1 MMDLPTKNNI
11 LHFLDKHYP
20 SVGCELKYQ
29 KDYELLIAVV
39 LSAQTT
45 DAAVNKVTQKLFADF
60 PSLHALAH
68 ASIESIEKA
77 IQSIGLFRS
86 KARHIQSIATEL
98 LTKHQGM
105 VPSDKDH
112 LLALAGV
119 GVKTAN
125 VVRAEL
131 FKIPEIAVD
140 THVHRLAFRL
150 GFSKK
155 HDDVV
160 ITEKKLRKALDP
172 SRYILFHH
180 QLIHFGRYRCT
191 AKKPAC
197 LNCPL
202 IHLCKEP
209 NKNLKE

>member
-1 MMDLPTKNNI
+1 MDLQTKNNI
-11 LHFLDKHYP
+11 LRFLDEHYP
-20 SVGCELKYQ
+20 SVGCELLYQ

-45 DAAVNKVTQKLFADF
+45 DAAVNKVTRVLFSHF
-60 PSLHALAH
+60 PSLQSLAQ
-68 ASIESIEKA
+68 APLRAIEQD

-86 KARHIQSIATEL
+86 KARHVQSIARDL
-98 LTKHQGM
+98 LLKYEGK
-105 VPSDKDH
+105 VPSDKAM
-112 LLALAGV
+112 LTALSGV

-131 FKIPEIAVD
+131 FHIPEIAVD
-140 THVHRLAFRL
+140 THVHRLSFRL
-150 GFSKK
+150 GFRRKN
-155 HDDVV
+155 DDVMV
-160 ITEKKLRKALDP
+160 TEKKLRKALDP

-197 LNCPL
+197 EGCAL
-202 IHLCKEP
+202 ISICKEP